1 MKRTATLLLLALTA
15 PLVAQQG
22 DHART
27 EALARRAGDRLQAL
41 HQEADRLAAE
51 TGTLLGDLRRLE
63 LERQIKTEELRALDV
78 EVSAVADELD
88 ALNQEVARLEQR
100 EAKERPEL
108 RARLVELYKLGQG
121 RYLRLLLSTSEARHV
136 MPASRMVAV
145 LARRDR
151 DRLAAHQQRKEQIA
165 AARQTLEERETRLA
179 ALRVEA
185 EQAQGATAQA
195 VEARNALIRDIDR
208 QRDLNAQL
216 TGELQQAQQRL
227 QLTLRDL
234 AAGRPAAEPPALP
247 LSPFRGALDW
257 PVAGPV
263 RHRFGRPATSGGQA
277 SGHASPNGIEIAA
290 AEGVAVQALHGG
302 AVVFADTFTG
312 FGKLVI
318 VHHGAQNYSL
328 YGHLLEIDV
337 ARGAA
342 IERGQAVGSVGS
354 ALSGEAGLYFEL
366 RVDGRPVDPL
376 QWLKKR

>member
-1 MKRTATLLLLALTA
+1 VKRTATLLLLALTA
-15 PLVAQQG
+15 PLVAQEG
-22 DHART
+22 DRART
-27 EALARRAGDRLQAL
+27 EALARRAGERLQAL

-51 TGTLLGDLRRLE
+51 TRTLLGDLRRLD
-63 LERQIKTEELRALDV
+63 LERQIKTEELHALDV
-78 EVSAVADELD
+78 EVVAVAGELD
-88 ALNQEVARLEQR
+88 ALNQEVARLEQQ

-165 AARQTLEERETRLA
+165 AARLTLEERETRLA
-179 ALRVEA
+179 ALRVDAEEA
-185 EQAQGATAQA
+185 QVAAARA
-195 VEARNALIRDIDR
+195 VEARDALIRDIDR

-216 TGELQQAQQRL
+216 TGELQQVQQRL

-234 AAGRPAAEPPALP
+234 AAGGPAAEPPALP
-247 LSPFRGALDW
+247 LPPFRGALDW
-257 PVAGPV
+257 PLEGTL
-263 RHRFGRPATSGGQA
+263 RHRFGQPAA
-277 SGHASPNGIEIAA
+277 GHASPNGIDIAA
-290 AEGVAVQALHGG
+290 AEGAAVQAIHGG
-302 AVVFADTFTG
+302 RVVFADTFAG

-318 VHHGAQNYSL
+318 VDHGGQNFSL

-337 ARGAA
+337 ARDAA
-342 IERGQAVGSVGS
+342 VERGQAVGSVGS
-354 ALSGEAGLYFEL
+354 APRGAAGLYFEL
-366 RVDGRPVDPL
+366 RVDGKPVDPL